1 MYAADVAPMDEYL
14 TALERQL
21 AGPTRLRA
29 DLLREARDSLTDA
42 IEAYTE
48 NGLDP
53 QVAQARAVAEF
64 GTVDEL
70 APAYRAEL
78 AAGAARRLAARVA
91 VTLPAIHVASYLMWW
106 RAPWK
111 GVPPSATYLMLA
123 DAIDWLSYLAAAA
136 ALLGLV
142 ALRWTAGRPRP
153 DHLARGGRQPL
164 IGRVLSGRP
173 FSGPVLARVV
183 GIGALVALGLFWT
196 GSAVIYAMTVRQ
208 WGDALTWPP
217 MIVGGVVMA
226 TTYTGLGWSARHC
239 LTSY

>member
-1 MYAADVAPMDEYL
+1 MRAASVTPIDEYL

-21 AGPTRLRA
+21 AGPARLRA

-42 IEAYTE
+42 TEAYTG

-91 VTLPAIHVASYLMWW
+91 VTLPTISVASNLTWW
-106 RAPWK
+106 RVPWK
-111 GVPPSATYLMLA
+111 GAPPSATYLMLA
-123 DAIDWLSYLAAAA
+123 HAIHWLSYVVAAA

-153 DHLARGGRQPL
+153 DHRARGGSHPL

-173 FSGPVLARVV
+173 FSGAVLARGV
-183 GIGALVALGLFWT
+183 GIGALVALGLFWA
-196 GSAVIYAMTVRQ
+196 GDAVIYVMTVRQ
-208 WGDALTWPP
+208 WGGSLTWPP
-217 MIVGGVVMA
+217 MIVCVVVMA
-226 TTYTGLGWSARHC
+226 ITYTGLGWSARHC
-239 LTSY
+239 LTT